1 MPRDA
6 TYSFVAKDTSGFSL
20 GFDVRSADGLEWSV
34 KLGPEAQS
42 EVVTSR
48 ILWAIG
54 FHQPPTYY
62 LERWTLTGQEAGAQ
76 PPGRFRPDLPDQE
89 GRRRVVL
96 VREPVRRLAPVR
108 GPGCGE
114 LDSQ

>member
-6 TYSFVAKDTSGFSL
+6 TYSFVAKDTSGFSP

-62 LERWTLTGQEAGAQ
+62 VERWTLTGQEAGPQ

-89 GRRRVVL
+89 VV
-96 VREPVRRLAPVR
+96 
-108 GPGCGE
+108 GE
-114 LDSQ
+114 WSWYENPFIGSRHTAVLSSRT